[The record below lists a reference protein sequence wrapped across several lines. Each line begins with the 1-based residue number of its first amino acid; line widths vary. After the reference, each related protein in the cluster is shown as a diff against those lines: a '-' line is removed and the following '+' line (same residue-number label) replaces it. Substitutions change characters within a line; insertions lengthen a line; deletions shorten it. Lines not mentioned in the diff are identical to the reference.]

1 MPRTSGTSEE
11 QRAAVQQ
18 MLDRGL
24 AVPIQANV
32 KGGYIHFE
40 FLGGTYDGVKVR
52 LYPPFSERLIL
63 NGEAYHWGPPK
74 NRRSQRRTY
83 RLEE

>member
-32 KGGYIHFE
+32 KGAYIHYE

-52 LYPPFSERLIL
+52 LYPPFSRTIVL
-63 NGEAYHWGPPK
+63 NGERYVWGPPK
-74 NRRSQRRTY
+74 NGRSKRLTY